1 MDWEVRIIVCE
12 GVDSK
17 FISRV
22 FVLYITVVLK
32 KRLGFERYIIK
43 VFWGNY
49 VLGTKLI
56 AHN

>member
-1 MDWEVRIIVCE
+1 VCE

-22 FVLYITVVLK
+22 FVLCITVVLK